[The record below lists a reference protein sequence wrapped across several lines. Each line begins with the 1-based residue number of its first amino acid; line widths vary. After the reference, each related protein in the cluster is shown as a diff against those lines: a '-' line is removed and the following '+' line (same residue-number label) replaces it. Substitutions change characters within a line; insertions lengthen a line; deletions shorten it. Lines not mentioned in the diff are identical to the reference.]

1 MDKESRLKQERRLL
15 ESNTVKDENNK
26 DDEKKPR
33 YSTIKKI
40 RRRKKRVKYKPSMD
54 ELLQDYLDR
63 KRKAYNALVKE
74 YIKAKYEK

>member
-40 RRRKKRVKYKPSMD
+40 CRRKKRVKYKPSMD

>member
-15 ESNTVKDENNK
+15 ESNVVK
-26 DDEKKPR
+26 DDENKPR

-40 RRRKKRVKYKPSMD
+40 RRRKKCVKHKPSTD

-63 KRKAYNALVKE
+63 RRKAYNALVRE
-74 YIKAKYEK
+74 YIESKYKNK